1 MQLIRS
7 TVVLLVTMLIVSCN
21 QRTNKEE
28 RDIYRGKIVFADT
41 IRELGR
47 FSVTNPIH
55 ASEFTFK
62 NTGTVPVVI
71 LHVEPS
77 CRCITTEYSQE
88 VVHPGEDGKITV
100 VFDGSKS
107 QPGYFDKSVRVRIN
121 SPRIYTLRVKGLME

>member
-1 MQLIRS
+1 MQIFRFLCITLVATLI
-7 TVVLLVTMLIVSCN
+7 ISCN
-21 QRTNKEE
+21 QRTTKEE
-28 RDIYRGKIVFADT
+28 KDIYKGKIVFADT

-47 FSVTNPIH
+47 FSVTNPTQ

-88 VVHPGEDGKITV
+88 VMHPGEDGKITV

-107 QPGYFDKSVRVRIN
+107 LPGYFDKSVRVRIN